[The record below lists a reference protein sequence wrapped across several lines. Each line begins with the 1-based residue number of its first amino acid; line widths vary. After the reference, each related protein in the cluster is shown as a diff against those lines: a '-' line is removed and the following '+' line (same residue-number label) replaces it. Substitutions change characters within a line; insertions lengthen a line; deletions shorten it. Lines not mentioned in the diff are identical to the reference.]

1 MDKTMRRFWIFN
13 HYATTPKTGPML
25 RHYYFAECLQ
35 KKEMETTVFAANEL
49 HQTGDTVDTHG
60 KPYLRTEEGGV
71 PFVFVKTSKYQ
82 GNGIS
87 RVRNMLSYFF
97 GLLRISG
104 KYAKKYGRPDVIM
117 GSSAHPLAAVAGI
130 LLAKRFRVPALVE
143 VRDLWPEAIFSF
155 GKVKM
160 DSFAGRLLSAGEKW
174 MYVHADA
181 IVFTKEGDVDHI
193 KEMGWDSTHGGK
205 IDLNKCHYVNNGV
218 KLKDY
223 YESID
228 KDILPDSDLEDD
240 SFKVVYTGTIRPVN
254 NVDNLLDAAALLK
267 DYKKIRFLIFG
278 GGSQLE
284 RLKKRAEDER
294 LDNVVFK
301 GFVERKYIPYIL
313 SRSSVNILN
322 YSQSQYNWSRG
333 NSSNKLFEYM
343 ASGKP
348 VISTVKM
355 GYCILDRYQ
364 CGFSLEEC
372 TPRALADE
380 ILKVSHMSRDAYA
393 QLEKNA
399 RNGAKDFDFSVLTDR
414 LYQVIESVEKN
425 R

>member
-1 MDKTMRRFWIFN
+1 MDRTMRRFWIFN

-25 RHYYFAECLQ
+25 RHFCFAQCLQ
-35 KKEMETTVFAANEL
+35 EKGIETTVFAANEL

-60 KPYLRTEEGGV
+60 KPYIRMEEEGV
-71 PFVFVKTSKYQ
+71 PFVFVRTRKYQ
-82 GNGIS
+82 GTG
-87 RVRNMLSYFF
+87 
-97 GLLRISG
+97 
-104 KYAKKYGRPDVIM
+104 M
-117 GSSAHPLAAVAGI
+117 GSSAHPLTSIAGI
-130 LLAKRFRVPALVE
+130 LVAKRFHVPAIVE

-160 DSFAGRLLSAGEKW
+160 DSLIGKLLSAGERW

-181 IVFTKEGDVDHI
+181 VVFTKEGDVDHI
-193 KEMGWDSTHGGK
+193 KEMGWDTEHGGK
-205 IDLNKCHYVNNGV
+205 ISLDKCYYVNNGV

-223 YESID
+223 YESIE
-228 KDILPDSDLEDD
+228 KDILLDEDLQSD
-240 SFKVVYTGTIRPVN
+240 SFKVTYTGTIRPVN
-254 NVDNLLDAAALLK
+254 NVGNLLDAAKILK
-267 DYKKIRFLIFG
+267 DHKEIRFLIFG

-284 RLKKRAEDER
+284 EMQKRVAQEK
-294 LDNVVFK
+294 LTNVVLK
-301 GFVERKYIPYIL
+301 GFVEKRYIPYIL

-322 YSQSQYNWSRG
+322 YSQAQYNWSRG

-372 TPRALADE
+372 TPEALAKE
-380 ILKVSHMSRDAYA
+380 ILRIYNLPEETYA
-393 QLEKNA
+393 RMAENA
-399 RNGAKDFDFSVLTDR
+399 KEGAKDFDFSVLTER
-414 LYQVIESVEKN
+414 LYQVIRSVEKN
-425 R
+425 

>member
-13 HYATTPKTGPML
+13 HYATTPGTGPML
-25 RHYYFAECLQ
+25 RHYCFAECLRE
-35 KKEMETTVFAANEL
+35 KEIETTVFAANEL
-49 HQTGDTVDTHG
+49 HQTGDTVDTCG
-60 KPYLRTEEGGV
+60 KPYLRTEEEGV
-71 PFVFVKTSKYQ
+71 PFVFVRTSKYQ

-87 RVRNMLSYFF
+87 RVKNMLSFFF
-97 GLLRISG
+97 GLLRIAG
-104 KYAKKYGRPDVIM
+104 GYAKKYGKPDVVM
-117 GSSAHPLAAVAGI
+117 GSSAHPLTSIAGI
-130 LLAKRFRVPALVE
+130 FAARRFRVPAIVE

-160 DSFAGRLLSAGEKW
+160 NSPVGRLLSAGEKW

-193 KEMGWDSTHGGK
+193 KEMGWDREHGGK
-205 IDLNKCHYVNNGV
+205 IDLKKCYYVNNGV

-223 YESID
+223 YASID
-228 KDILPDSDLEDD
+228 RDILPDADLESD

-254 NVDNLLDAAALLK
+254 NVGNLLDTAKLLK
-267 DYKKIRFLIFG
+267 DYRDIQFLIFG

-284 RLKKRAEDER
+284 EMHRRVANEKIT
-294 LDNVVFK
+294 NVVLK
-301 GFVERKYIPYIL
+301 GFVEKKYIPYIL

-372 TPRALADE
+372 TPRALAEE
-380 ILKVSHMSRDAYA
+380 ILKIHDMPKEIYA
-393 QLEKNA
+393 RMAENA
-399 RNGAKDFDFSVLTDR
+399 RKGAEDFDFSVLTER
-414 LYQVIESVEKN
+414 LYQVIRSVEKN
-425 R
+425 